1 MVIVS
6 CIKKFHAF
14 ALSEQLER
22 KNILTKFFTSY
33 AFQKNTILKKI
44 VNRIDK
50 ENIDPN
56 KISTNSLSA
65 FRVKF
70 FKDDFL
76 NLEYFDNW
84 VSTKIQNH
92 SEAKF
97 FIGWS
102 AMSLN
107 SLFIAKKRGLITILE
122 RGSSHIKF
130 QDQIL
135 KKEYSK
141 FGLPFKIDQRV
152 INKELKEYEIAD
164 YISIPS
170 NFVKNS
176 FLQMGIPEKKLI
188 VNNYGVS
195 NYFSSNASIN
205 KSDKFIILYLGTI
218 SIRKG
223 LVYLFDAL
231 SDLRIPENKF
241 EVRFIGQ
248 IDPEMELLKK
258 KYTKL
263 NWRWLGKVNHYELS
277 KLIVECDVAVQPS
290 LEEGLSMVIP
300 QILACGVPVISTT
313 NTGGEDLI
321 MNEKNGFIIPICSSE
336 KIKEKILLLY
346 NDSNLLEKMKNQTK
360 ISNQNKLNWDLYG
373 ERYYNNLLNIIN
385 KH

>member
-14 ALSEQLER
+14 SLSEQLER
-22 KNILTKFFTSY
+22 KEILTNFFTSY
-33 AFQKNTILKKI
+33 AYQKNTILKKI

-50 ENIDPN
+50 ENIEPN
-56 KISTNSLSA
+56 KISTNILSA

-70 FKDDFL
+70 FKDDFQ
-76 NLEYFDNW
+76 NLEYFDRW
-84 VSTKIQNH
+84 VSSKIQNY
-92 SEAKF
+92 SDAKF

-107 SLFIAKKRGLITILE
+107 SLLTAKKNGLITILE

-130 QDQIL
+130 QNQIL
-135 KKEYSK
+135 KKEYNK
-141 FGLPFKIDQRV
+141 FGHDFKIDQRV
-152 INKELKEYEIAD
+152 INKELNEYAIAD

-176 FLQMGIPEKKLI
+176 FLQMGISEKKLI

-195 NYFSSNASIN
+195 SYFSSNVPN
-205 KSDKFIILYLGTI
+205 TKSDKFIILYLGTI

-223 LVYLFDAL
+223 LIYLFDAI
-231 SDLRIPENKF
+231 SDLGIPENKF
-241 EVRFIGQ
+241 EIRFIGQ
-248 IDPEMELLKK
+248 VDSEMELLKK
-258 KYTKL
+258 KYTKS
-263 NWRWLGKVNHYELS
+263 NWRWYGKVNHYELS

-360 ISNQNKLNWDLYG
+360 ISNKKILNWDLYG
-373 ERYYNNLLNIIN
+373 DRYYNNLLNIIN